1 MSELAKMENPNILY
15 SSPKSKSVPSLLLSS
30 SNLNKKDIS
39 KTINSTKNT
48 NNPFERLRLIEET
61 ISNRNSELKKIKYK
75 LAEIKLREK
84 LIEKGK
90 YALSEES
97 LPLMKKQEIMEDN
110 KIKSKLTIQN
120 SFLNNKL
127 KLLTEKVN
135 KIEAELLYGSRKGFL
150 SSLKDKLK
158 EILNKKEVLIS
169 KINENNDEIQ
179 KINEKDIKNKYKF
192 NKKIFL
198 ENLDNGIGSITP
210 ISRNKNFKLNNFK
223 KYFLSEGDIINNSN
237 KEYHKKLYEEEKNKR
252 IIEQKFKEQ
261 KYKEMR
267 EEEIKTVQNRKKS
280 HFNFH
285 KEIMRR
291 NWINNLSN
299 KKNYLSWEFKEKER
313 IKQEENLI
321 LLSNQKKSLIYQPI
335 SSEELNEFSN
345 KVKKEEIKTKNNLKI
360 KKKMLE
366 ELWKERKDKL
376 PKQKSTFLL
385 YNIQNEK
392 KIKEDLI
399 LKKEIIKGN
408 MFERLN
414 FSSEVAKR
422 FRPKLIDEKMKKERI
437 KKIMELDGINKQQ
450 DIKELNN
457 RLKLKL
463 NKVVNTQ
470 PKNFRKNNIFET
482 SKSVFEQQIIKLQ
495 KYKNLEISA
504 VEQNNKKNNNNGK
517 NINLYQPENIKY
529 KSINKSIEYSDIYQN
544 KERKRNINNNFLNQ
558 YYKEKSFNKYVKEI
572 QAKIKLLNQLVE

>member
-30 SNLNKKDIS
+30 SNQNKKDIS
-39 KTINSTKNT
+39 KTINSTINT

-169 KINENNDEIQ
+169 KINENYDEIQ

-210 ISRNKNFKLNNFK
+210 ISRNKNFKLNHFK

-504 VEQNNKKNNNNGK
+504 EEQNKKKNNNNGK

>member
-30 SNLNKKDIS
+30 SNQNKKDIS
-39 KTINSTKNT
+39 KTINSTINT

-169 KINENNDEIQ
+169 KINENYDEIQ

-285 KEIMRR
+285 KEIMSR

-345 KVKKEEIKTKNNLKI
+345 KVKKEEIKTKINLKI

-422 FRPKLIDEKMKKERI
+422 FRPKLIDEKMKKE
-437 KKIMELDGINKQQ
+437 
-450 DIKELNN
+450 LNN

-504 VEQNNKKNNNNGK
+504 EEQNNKKNNNNGK